1 MAVSPNADPAQLTIV
16 AARREIRAR
25 RLSAVELTEAV
36 LARAERLNPSL
47 NAYLHLDAEGALAQ
61 ARAADRRGDQ
71 PPLLGVPVCVKDV
84 IDVADLP
91 TTAGAAYW
99 RRSPARDAPAVARL
113 RAAGAIVIG
122 KGHTNEFAYG
132 IDGRNPHWGN
142 CHNPHDPARICGG
155 SSSGP
160 AVATAAGMA
169 LAGLGTDTTGSLRVP
184 ASFCGLVGIRP
195 TLGQVPIDGVVPLA
209 WTYDTVGPLARCV
222 PDAALLLQVLTDGV
236 PPGRA
241 GVAPNPG
248 AGPAPRHDHPLQGLR
263 LGLLEQLLEASEPY
277 VESGVIEAAMHLEGL
292 GADIQPIRLE
302 LLPRAGAIHH
312 IVQHAEAAR
321 IHMPWFETQ
330 APYYSDAVRTRLE
343 AGRLLPAT
351 AYLAA
356 QQSRRLLIEEVARKM
371 HGLDALLAPSAPVV
385 APPQDAETVTIR
397 GITQDLRAGLLSCV
411 LAPSELAC
419 PVISTPIGRHQGLPF
434 GMQIIGR
441 PFSEPLLLRVAL
453 ASEPRWE
460 AIAPRERA
468 RVG

>member
-1 MAVSPNADPAQLTIV
+1 VSPDADPAQLTIG

-36 LARAERLNPSL
+36 LGRAERLNPSL

-61 ARAADRRGDQ
+61 AQAADRRRDQ

-84 IDVADLP
+84 IDVADLT
-91 TTAGAAYW
+91 TTAGAAHW

-184 ASFCGLVGIRP
+184 ASFCGVVGIRP
-195 TLGQVPIDGVVPLA
+195 TLGQVPVVGVVPLA

-222 PDAALLLQVLTDGV
+222 PDAALLLEVLTDGA
-236 PPGRA
+236 PPHR
-241 GVAPNPG
+241 GVAPNPV
-248 AGPAPRHDHPLQGLR
+248 AGQASGPEHPLTGLR

-277 VESGVIEAAMHLEGL
+277 VESGVIEAATHLESL

-330 APYYSDAVRTRLE
+330 APHYSDAVRTRLE

-385 APPQDAETVTIR
+385 APLQDAETVTIR
-397 GITQDLRAGLLSCV
+397 GAEQDLRAALLSCV
-411 LAPSELAC
+411 LAPSELGC
-419 PVISTPIGRHQGLPF
+419 PVISVPIGRHQGLPY

-453 ASEPRWE
+453 ASEQRWE
-460 AIAPRERA
+460 AIQPR
-468 RVG
+468 

>member
-1 MAVSPNADPAQLTIV
+1 VSSTADPAQLTIV
-16 AARREIRAR
+16 EARLEIQSR

-36 LARAERLNPSL
+36 LARVERLNPSL

-61 ARAADRRGDQ
+61 AKAADRRHDQ

-91 TTAGAAYW
+91 TTAGAAHW
-99 RRSPARDAPAVARL
+99 RRTPARDAPAVARL

-142 CHNPHDPARICGG
+142 CRNPYDPARICGG

-195 TLGQVPIDGVVPLA
+195 TLGHVPVDGVVPLA

-222 PDAALLLQVLTDGV
+222 PDATLLLKVLTDGA
-236 PPGRA
+236 PSGRALAPDPGAAQPGR
-241 GVAPNPG
+241 P
-248 AGPAPRHDHPLQGLR
+248 DHPMSGLR
-263 LGLLEQLLEASEPY
+263 FGLLEQLLEASEPY
-277 VESGVIEAAMHLEGL
+277 IESGVTAAATHLESL
-292 GADIQPIRLE
+292 GADIEPIRLE
-302 LLPRAGAIHH
+302 LLPRAGAMHH
-312 IVQHAEAAR
+312 IIQHAEAAR
-321 IHMPWFETQ
+321 AHMPWFEAQ
-330 APYYSDAVRTRLE
+330 RPYYSDAVRTRLE

-356 QQSRRLLIEEVARKM
+356 QQSRRLLIEEVATKM
-371 HGLDALLAPSAPVV
+371 HGLHAMLAPAAPVV
-385 APPQDAETVTIR
+385 PPLQDAETVTVR
-397 GITQDLRAGLLSCV
+397 GATQDLRAGLLSCV
-411 LAPSELAC
+411 LAPSELGC
-419 PVISTPIGRHQGLPF
+419 PVVTTPIGRHQELPC

-441 PFSEPLLLRVAL
+441 PFSEALLLRVAL
-453 ASEPRWE
+453 ATEQRWQPTRPR
-460 AIAPRERA
+460 
-468 RVG
+468 

>member
-1 MAVSPNADPAQLTIV
+1 VSSHADPAQLTIV
-16 AARREIRAR
+16 EARREIHSR
-25 RLSAVELTEAV
+25 RLSAVELTQAV

-47 NAYLHLDAEGALAQ
+47 NAYLHLDADGALAQ
-61 ARAADRRGDQ
+61 AKAADRRQDQ
-71 PPLLGVPVCVKDV
+71 PVLLGVPVCVKDV
-84 IDVADLP
+84 IDVAGLP
-91 TTAGAAYW
+91 TTAGAARW
-99 RRSPARDAPAVARL
+99 RRTPACDAPAVSRL

-142 CHNPHDPARICGG
+142 CRNPHDPARICGG

-195 TLGQVPIDGVVPLA
+195 TLGHVPVDGVVPLA

-222 PDAALLLQVLTDGV
+222 PDAALLLEVLTDGA
-236 PPGRA
+236 PPGT
-241 GVAPNPG
+241 VAPDPG
-248 AGPAPRHDHPLQGLR
+248 AAQPTRPDRPLTGLR

-277 VESGVIEAAMHLEGL
+277 VESGVIQAARHLESL
-292 GADIQPIRLE
+292 GADVEPIRLD

-321 IHMPWFETQ
+321 IHMPWFAAQ
-330 APYYSDAVRTRLE
+330 QPYYSGAVRTRLE

-356 QQSRRLLIEEVARKM
+356 QQSRRLLIEEVATKM
-371 HGLDALLAPSAPVV
+371 RGLDALLAPSAPVV
-385 APPQDAETVTIR
+385 APLQDAETVTIR
-397 GITQDLRAGLLSCV
+397 GATQDLRAGLLSCV

-419 PVISTPIGRHQGLPF
+419 PVVSTPIGRHQGLPY

-453 ASEPRWE
+453 ATEQRWE
-460 AIAPRERA
+460 PIRPR
-468 RVG
+468 

>member
-1 MAVSPNADPAQLTIV
+1 VAVSPNADPAQLTIV
-16 AARREIRAR
+16 EARREIQSR

-47 NAYLHLDAEGALAQ
+47 NAYLHLDADGALAQ
-61 ARAADRRGDQ
+61 AKAADRRRDQ
-71 PPLLGVPVCVKDV
+71 SPLLGVPVCVKDV

-91 TTAGAAYW
+91 TTAGAARW
-99 RRSPARDAPAVARL
+99 RRTPARDAPAVARL
-113 RAAGAIVIG
+113 RAAGAIVMG

-142 CHNPHDPARICGG
+142 CRNPHDPARICGG

-195 TLGQVPIDGVVPLA
+195 TLGQVPVDGVVPLA

-222 PDAALLLQVLTDGV
+222 PDATLLLEVLSDRA

-241 GVAPNPG
+241 AARDPG
-248 AGPAPRHDHPLQGLR
+248 AAQARRPDHPLAGLR
-263 LGLLEQLLEASEPY
+263 FGLLEQLLEASAPY
-277 VESGVIEAAMHLEGL
+277 VESGVIQAATHLERL
-292 GADIQPIRLE
+292 GADIEPIRLE
-302 LLPRAGAIHH
+302 LLPRAGAVHH

-321 IHMPWFETQ
+321 IHMPWFEAQ
-330 APYYSDAVRTRLE
+330 QPYYSDAVRTRLE

-356 QQSRRLLIEEVARKM
+356 QQSRRLLIEEVATKM
-371 HGLDALLAPSAPVV
+371 HGLDAMLAPSAPVV
-385 APPQDAETVTIR
+385 APLQDAETVTIR
-397 GITQDLRAGLLSCV
+397 GATQDLRAGLLSCV

-419 PVISTPIGRHQGLPF
+419 PVVSTPIGRHQGLPY

-453 ASEPRWE
+453 ATEQRWE
-460 AIAPRERA
+460 AIRPQ
-468 RVG
+468 